1 MIVFDTHA
9 WIWYAAKSEKLSKA
23 GARAA
28 EKAKIVIVSAI
39 SVWEVAMLVSKGRL
53 GLDRDVDIW
62 VKQALSL
69 AKIRLEPLTPSISIR
84 STRLPGDFHGDPPDC
99 CDPCDDCANWTG
111 RGCATGGCV
120 AGGCATG
127 GYAGGHSGNRVAGD
141 GGLHQ
146 APRIISQ
153 TEHTI
158 TVDLGVGKAS
168 AFCYS
173 CDLSAE
179 YVRINADYH
188 T

>member
-84 STRLPGDFHGDPPDC
+84 STRLPGDFHGDPAD
-99 CDPCDDCANWTG
+99 
-111 RGCATGGCV
+111 
-120 AGGCATG
+120 
-127 GYAGGHSGNRVAGD
+127 
-141 GGLHQ
+141 
-146 APRIISQ
+146 RIIAA
-153 TEHTI
+153 TALEHGVALI
-158 TVDLGVGKAS
+158 TKDKLMHHYPHLRTVW
-168 AFCYS
+168 
-173 CDLSAE
+173 
-179 YVRINADYH
+179 
-188 T
+188 